1 MGLNLEIDAKIFQ
14 LYDLDNKNTVSTAN
28 KAHWERELN
37 GKQSS
42 NLLLSRKI
50 KPTVE
55 FLVIVH
61 FNYFWN
67 FRVFSGWTASGR
79 PHFSPAKPLV
89 ILRLGATLKHNKREK
104 KAFAQ
109 GLDGGTRSRRT
120 P

>member
-79 PHFSPAKPLV
+79 PPTSFLTSQTFSYTKTWRDLETQQE
-89 ILRLGATLKHNKREK
+89 RKKRHLHK
-104 KAFAQ
+104 V
-109 GLDGGTRSRRT
+109 
-120 P
+120 

>member
-55 FLVIVH
+55 FLHKVQSKIKKPPTSH
-61 FNYFWN
+61 F
-67 FRVFSGWTASGR
+67 
-79 PHFSPAKPLV
+79 
-89 ILRLGATLKHNKREK
+89 LRLNVY
-104 KAFAQ
+104 
-109 GLDGGTRSRRT
+109 
-120 P
+120 